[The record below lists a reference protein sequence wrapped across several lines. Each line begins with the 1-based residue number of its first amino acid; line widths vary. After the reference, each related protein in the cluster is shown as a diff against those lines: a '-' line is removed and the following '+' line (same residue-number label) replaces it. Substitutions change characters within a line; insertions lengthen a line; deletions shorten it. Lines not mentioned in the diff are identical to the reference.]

1 MCAEAKRARAGDRA
15 PAGGAATGLEG
26 GARLARLLRSVERI
40 VVEAHRSV
48 FEVKGRGR
56 SEPAAYQWLSYEDPD
71 PVGRLSEGLAKLRRR
86 GAQVDDNAVDK
97 ACRKARR
104 RGFLN

>member
-1 MCAEAKRARAGDRA
+1 MAGQDFGTITDGE
-15 PAGGAATGLEG
+15 PS
-26 GARLARLLRSVERI
+26 LLRSVERI

-48 FEVKGRGR
+48 FEVKGRGW
-56 SEPAAYQWLSYEDPD
+56 SEPAAYHWLRYEDPD

-97 ACRKARR
+97 ACGEARR
-104 RGFLN
+104 HGFSY